1 MVLNLVYDVL
11 VLNTR
16 NDLDRPAAA
25 AKVYSAQ
32 ALVEGFID
40 QFVGPDD
47 QPAQPAEESWRA
59 VYETFNFAETPAGAL
74 SHITA

>member
-1 MVLNLVYDVL
+1 MEGE
-11 VLNTR
+11 TR
-16 NDLDRPAAA
+16 IKCILKITFLLCPAAA

-40 QFVGPDD
+40 QFVGPGD

-59 VYETFNFAETPAGAL
+59 VYETFNFSGTPAGAL